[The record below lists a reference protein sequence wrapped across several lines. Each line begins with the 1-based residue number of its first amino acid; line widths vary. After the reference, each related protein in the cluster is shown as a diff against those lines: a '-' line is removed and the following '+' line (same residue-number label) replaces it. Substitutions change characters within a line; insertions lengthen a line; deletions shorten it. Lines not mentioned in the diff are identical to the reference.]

1 MGKWNKEIVEAKADL
16 KTNKGVVQVEHKN
29 GFIIMTLEGF
39 LSLPKTQQ
47 TKILKLG
54 GN

>member
-1 MGKWNKEIVEAKADL
+1 MGKWDKEIAEAKASLDP
-16 KTNKGVVQVEHKN
+16 KQGTVQVEHKN
-29 GFIIMTLEGF
+29 GFIIMTLVGF

-47 TKILKLG
+47 TKILKSG